1 MNGFRNGD
9 IMKYYSTIKRK
20 CCHCNNLN
28 CPWEHYAK
36 WKKSDRERQIPY
48 DFTYMWNLKN
58 KTQFIDIENRGKGV
72 LEEDEM
78 DKKGKKHKLSVVK

>member
-1 MNGFRNGD
+1 
-9 IMKYYSTIKRK
+9 
-20 CCHCNNLN
+20 
-28 CPWEHYAK
+28 
-36 WKKSDRERQIPY
+36 
-48 DFTYMWNLKN
+48 MWNLKN